1 MSTTFTVRRTDTPEM
16 PHNTL
21 PTLNW
26 AELEVTPFAEVSS
39 GSLRF
44 IYQGVLVTF
53 RRWIWDSFEGGPSHM
68 PRTTTPVIVYSWSY
82 GHDNGFTSRRI
93 AAEHVDAQWSE
104 ARGALC
110 RNPRCD
116 FQ

>member
-1 MSTTFTVRRTDTPEM
+1 MPTTFTVRRVDNPEM

-26 AELEVTPFAEVSS
+26 AELEDAPFAEVSNS
-39 GSLRF
+39 SLRF
-44 IYQGVLVTF
+44 IYQGVFVTF
-53 RRWIWDSFEGGPSHM
+53 RRWIWDREAGSSS
-68 PRTTTPVIVYSWSY
+68 RLNTPMAAIVYNWSY
-82 GHDNGFTSRRI
+82 GHDAGFTSQRI

-104 ARGALC
+104 ARSALC
-110 RNPRCD
+110 RNPVCD

>member
-1 MSTTFTVRRTDTPEM
+1 MSTTFTVRRTDSPEM

-26 AELEVTPFAEVSS
+26 AELEETPFAEVSNS
-39 GSLRF
+39 SLRF

-53 RRWIWDSFEGGPSHM
+53 RRWIWDFEGGSSFVPDSTM
-68 PRTTTPVIVYSWSY
+68 AVIVYSWSY
-82 GHDNGFTSRRI
+82 GHDSNFTSQRI
-93 AAEHVDAQWSE
+93 AAEHVDTQWSE
-104 ARGALC
+104 ARSALC